1 MVKMQ
6 GSVYSTFRRVRLACS
21 LVMARWRCVRQQ
33 RGRESRRRGAE
44 KPVMTMVKCVG
55 GEELT
60 EDDISN

>member
-1 MVKMQ
+1 
-6 GSVYSTFRRVRLACS
+6 
-21 LVMARWRCVRQQ
+21 VRQQ

>member
-1 MVKMQ
+1 
-6 GSVYSTFRRVRLACS
+6 
-21 LVMARWRCVRQQ
+21 VRQQ

-60 EDDISN
+60 EDDISNKKKKVKYEIQGRYGRRRSRSEVEEAAR